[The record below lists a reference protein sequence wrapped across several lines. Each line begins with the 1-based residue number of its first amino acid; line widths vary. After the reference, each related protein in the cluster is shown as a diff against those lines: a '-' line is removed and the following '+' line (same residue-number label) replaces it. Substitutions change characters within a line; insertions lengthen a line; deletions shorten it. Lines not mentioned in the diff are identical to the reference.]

1 MVRTPNGPRT
11 LFSVIEK
18 ANGELVITLKTGGY
32 FGSPPQ
38 PGSRVIEQRYS
49 IHTSPKSPDYNV
61 MKLTI
66 NMADGRSVRL
76 AALTDAVKKRN
87 GFSILLVRR
96 CEDLSRLDEA
106 TCYPNKE
113 RILTLAEYDPARDN
127 FYYGIFVGHPDTVF
141 DTTDPGLS
149 FNKFSFASFNI
160 VVACSFVE
168 LPSYHTTD
176 IVHSLTSPPESHP
189 EGEDVARFL
198 MTGRTPQICLAQ
210 YNNAK
215 RLLARRFIE
224 FVLEHEKLE
233 PETVKMLE
241 SDLEQIGGVELID
254 LGLGHWLG
262 NAEISN
268 PLSERLHGQFLR
280 LKA

>member
-1 MVRTPNGPRT
+1 
-11 LFSVIEK
+11 
-18 ANGELVITLKTGGY
+18 
-32 FGSPPQ
+32 
-38 PGSRVIEQRYS
+38 
-49 IHTSPKSPDYNV
+49 

-66 NMADGRSVRL
+66 NMEDGRSVRL

-106 TCYPNKE
+106 PRDPNKE

-160 VVACSFVE
+160 VVVCSFVE

-176 IVHSLTSPPESHP
+176 IVHSLTYRRK
-189 EGEDVARFL
+189 ATR
-198 MTGRTPQICLAQ
+198 
-210 YNNAK
+210 K
-215 RLLARRFIE
+215 R
-224 FVLEHEKLE
+224 
-233 PETVKMLE
+233 KM
-241 SDLEQIGGVELID
+241 
-254 LGLGHWLG
+254 WR
-262 NAEISN
+262 A
-268 PLSERLHGQFLR
+268 F
-280 LKA
+280 